1 MNTSLTPN
9 EVFAESVR
17 ESLLLKQALLN
28 DPELIATVANVGE
41 ELIRALGSGK
51 KVLLFGNGGSAADAQ
66 HLAAELVGRFDRERR
81 ALPAIA
87 LTTDTSVL
95 TAISN
100 DYSYESVFTR
110 QLEAL
115 SSPGDVAIG
124 ISTSGN
130 SPNVISGI
138 RAARKGGVI
147 TVGMTGPRGRELALS
162 ADYTICIP
170 SLKTSRIQEAHM
182 LVGHILCAIV
192 EGELFPGA
200 LVSGLGR
207 SAVTEPVAMK

>member
-1 MNTSLTPN
+1 MNASQTPSD
-9 EVFAESVR
+9 VFIENVR

-28 DPELIATVANVGE
+28 DLELIAMAAKVGE

-81 ALPAIA
+81 SLPAIA

-100 DYSYESVFTR
+100 DYSYESVFAR

-115 SSPGDVAIG
+115 GMPGDVAIG
-124 ISTSGN
+124 ISTSGS
-130 SPNVISGI
+130 SPNVVSGI
-138 RAARKGGVI
+138 RTARKAGVI
-147 TVGMTGPRGRELALS
+147 TVGMTGPRGRELALC
-162 ADYTICIP
+162 ADHSICIP
-170 SLKTSRIQEAHM
+170 SLRTPRIQKAHI
-182 LVGHILCAIV
+182 LVGHILCEIV
-192 EGELFPGA
+192 EAGLFPDA
-200 LVSGLGR
+200 SASGLAR
-207 SAVTEPVAMK
+207 NAVTEPGGMR